1 MNETE
6 ICGFAPCE
14 WVRVFIHAQCLCS
27 WLTLYV
33 WVNAAVCSLVHH
45 LLCRASAL
53 VGLSH
58 LLRSSSEEIMVMFLP
73 DPIWWP
79 AQLTPSVGSWSSGNS
94 HTATITQQSAELYLK
109 VMLLAWAQEQR
120 WIGRWLEKAKKEE
133 KRRRRMGG
141 NSDKC
146 ETTYIDVNI
155 ILSHKYS
162 TYGQALYGF
171 LSSTDIQ
178 VHAFKV
184 KVRGII
190 DLISFQS
197 FWILFYS
204 LCAHPSQTCF

>member
-1 MNETE
+1 
-6 ICGFAPCE
+6 
-14 WVRVFIHAQCLCS
+14 
-27 WLTLYV
+27 
-33 WVNAAVCSLVHH
+33 
-45 LLCRASAL
+45 
-53 VGLSH
+53 
-58 LLRSSSEEIMVMFLP
+58 
-73 DPIWWP
+73 
-79 AQLTPSVGSWSSGNS
+79 
-94 HTATITQQSAELYLK
+94 
-109 VMLLAWAQEQR
+109 
-120 WIGRWLEKAKKEE
+120 
-133 KRRRRMGG
+133 MGG

-178 VHAFKV
+178 VHAFTV